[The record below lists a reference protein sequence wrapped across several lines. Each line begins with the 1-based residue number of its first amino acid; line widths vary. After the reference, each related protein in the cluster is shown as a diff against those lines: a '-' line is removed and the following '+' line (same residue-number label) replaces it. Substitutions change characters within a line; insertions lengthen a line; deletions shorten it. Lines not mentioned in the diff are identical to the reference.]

1 MWIAAIFPVCP
12 YKPVENRK
20 FARPLH
26 CGNRAGKEEQRLEKK
41 ISLLTQQQIS
51 LAEKLAKVNESLEA
65 HPLPEYD
72 VTDSIEQQINKA
84 REKVFSE
91 WIQNIANYTPFKN
104 GE

>member
-1 MWIAAIFPVCP
+1 MTLITIMMIVLIPILLAIL
-12 YKPVENRK
+12 YLTAK
-20 FARPLH
+20 
-26 CGNRAGKEEQRLEKK
+26 QEKK

-65 HPLPEYD
+65 HPLPDYD